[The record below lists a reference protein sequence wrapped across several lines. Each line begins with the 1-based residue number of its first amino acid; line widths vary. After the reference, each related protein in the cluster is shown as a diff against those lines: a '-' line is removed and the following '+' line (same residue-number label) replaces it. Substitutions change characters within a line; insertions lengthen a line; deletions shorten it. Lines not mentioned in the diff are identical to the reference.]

1 MRNNGIVK
9 AGVMLSVLL
18 ILPCSLFA
26 HGGRTDSRGGHKDN
40 KNISGLGSYH
50 YHCGDNPAHLHT
62 NGCPYKQGSSSTTN
76 TNTNTNTNNNTN
88 SNATTNT
95 SNTNINASSNTR
107 AIATYV
113 EQEKTFIIDGKS
125 VQINTITVNHT
136 TLAELKSLSE
146 NLGISMTYDSQLKS
160 IDCLKGDVSFT
171 LQIDSKNFWKNAEL
185 YTLEV
190 APIAYNGR
198 TMIPARVVAEAIR
211 KTVTY
216 NTVNNQIVIG

>member
-26 HGGRTDSRGGHKDN
+26 HGGRTDSRGGHKDT

-50 YHCGDNPAHLHT
+50 YHCGDNPAHLHS
-62 NGCPYKQGSSSTTN
+62 NGGCPYKQVSSSTTN
-76 TNTNTNTNNNTN
+76 TNTTTTNTN
-88 SNATTNT
+88 A
-95 SNTNINASSNTR
+95 NASSNTG
-107 AIATYV
+107 ATATYV

-125 VQINTITVNHT
+125 VQINTITVNHI

-146 NLGISMTYDSQLKS
+146 NLGISMTYDSELKS

-198 TMIPARVVAEAIR
+198 TMIPARVVAEAIG